1 MAEKQTNKERLK
13 DITDSI
19 ERGIQ
24 DLFQSDKYAEYL
36 RTMSRFHRYSVNNQM
51 LIYMQKPDATLVAGF
66 NKWRDQFERNV
77 MKGEKGIK
85 IIAPTPF
92 KKKIEQEKLDPDTKM
107 PMLDSDGKV
116 IIEEKEIKIPMYKP
130 VTVFDVSQTDGKPL
144 PQLASD
150 LSGNVQNYEVFME
163 ALRRSSPVPIDIKPI
178 HDGSD
183 GFFSLDN
190 QSITIRE
197 GMSEIQT
204 VSAVVHEIA
213 HSKLHNQKKI
223 AEPKDAEK
231 YQEVEIFDV
240 PGLFSN
246 GRIADEDIPKGLFR
260 YDLRGSDDDPGMPVT
275 VENHVVVNHAGSILT
290 AQPLD
295 LGEEGRLTFTEE
307 EGLNFVGGEITAY
320 RFFNEQLKDRNTEE
334 VEAESI
340 SFAVCAYYGI
350 ATGENSFGYIATWSK
365 DKELKELRASLETIN
380 KTSSELITDIDRH
393 YGEIMK
399 EREAELA
406 IETEEKPLEEMNI
419 LEMVDYFMDQG
430 MTEEQANDLANAEW
444 QARDVRQRGNE
455 VVQKEKLDA
464 LYAENPIQD
473 EDWFYHHPDRQA
485 FEAVYFNPD
494 SVAGGQYVIMT
505 LPYELISDAVE
516 QTNDTK
522 SFFEFLEQR
531 ASYTELVDI
540 TDDDFRATMES
551 YKNRPADFIGHSEEV
566 RNALI
571 ATVAKEIEDPVLQ
584 SPTDEALYLVDDT
597 VYLHVQP
604 TEGGWD
610 YTLYDK
616 ESKKLLDGGIIETAD
631 IEASPVSSIAGAVR
645 TEVFAVQGMTPTKVV
660 FEDISILDELL
671 EAQNAEVKVYTGD
684 DALKNAV
691 SDFVDEIAR
700 KVQEEMPV
708 QAPDNGY
715 MPDPS
720 MSIEAMNAYG
730 YMDSDML
737 PLSKERALELFE
749 RDVPIYMLYE
759 GNTEAMA
766 FEAEDIV
773 LFSGCFGITRE
784 DWDAIKNE
792 VPPMDVDLIRQ
803 KREQAFLESAGDTF
817 AIYQLKRNEATA
829 DLTFMDYAYL
839 EKKGIEPQRDK
850 YELVYTGALTGDGSQ
865 IEKLEDLYRT
875 FNIDHPQDFTGH
887 SLSKSDIVALKEAGV
902 VSYHYVDSI
911 GYKEL
916 PNFLKSSNYLKTAE
930 MQMEDDYGMIDG
942 VINNGPKEPAKA
954 VNKTEETKSK
964 KPSVLAKL
972 RKYQDEDRQATTMH
986 RSAER
991 DL

>member
-1 MAEKQTNKERLK
+1 MPENEKQTNKERLK

-36 RTMSRFHRYSVNNQM
+36 RTMSRFHKYSVNNTM
-51 LIYMQKPDATLVAGF
+51 LIYMQRPDATLVAGF

-92 KKKIEQEKLDPDTKM
+92 KKKIEQEKRDPDTNL
-107 PMLDSDGKV
+107 PMLDADGKV
-116 IIEEKEIKIPMYKP
+116 IIEEKEIKIPMFKP

-144 PQLASD
+144 PQLAAD
-150 LSGNVQNYEVFME
+150 LQGNVQNYEVFME
-163 ALRRSSPVPIDIKPI
+163 ALRRSSPVPIEIIPI
-178 HDGSD
+178 HDGAD
-183 GFFSLDN
+183 GYFSLDK
-190 QSITIRE
+190 QKIAIRE
-197 GMSEIQT
+197 GMSEVQT

-223 AEPKDAEK
+223 EEPKGAEK

-246 GRIADEDIPKGLFR
+246 GRIDPATIPEGMYV
-260 YDLRGSDDDPGMPVT
+260 YDLRGSDDDPGQPIT
-275 VENHVVVNHAGSILT
+275 VETHVTVNHAGSVIT
-290 AQPLD
+290 AKPLD
-295 LGEEGRLTFTEE
+295 LGEDGRLTFTEE
-307 EGLNFVGGEITAY
+307 EGLNFVGGEISAY
-320 RFFNEQLKDRNTEE
+320 RFLNEQRKDRNAEE

-380 KTSSELITDIDRH
+380 STSSELITDIDRH
-393 YGEIMK
+393 YADIMK
-399 EREAELA
+399 EREAEMA

-419 LEMVDYFMDQG
+419 LEMVDYFMEQG
-430 MTEEQANDLANAEW
+430 MTEEQANDLAHAEW
-444 QARDVRQRGNE
+444 QARKIN
-455 VVQKEKLDA
+455 
-464 LYAENPIQD
+464 D
-473 EDWFYHHPDRQA
+473 EPA
-485 FEAVYFNPD
+485 MAEAVD
-494 SVAGGQYVIMT
+494 ESTASGESAVAIE
-505 LPYELISDAVE
+505 PPVE
-516 QTNDTK
+516 
-522 SFFEFLEQR
+522 
-531 ASYTELVDI
+531 
-540 TDDDFRATMES
+540 
-551 YKNRPADFIGHSEEV
+551 EE
-566 RNALI
+566 
-571 ATVAKEIEDPVLQ
+571 P
-584 SPTDEALYLVDDT
+584 
-597 VYLHVQP
+597 
-604 TEGGWD
+604 
-610 YTLYDK
+610 
-616 ESKKLLDGGIIETAD
+616 
-631 IEASPVSSIAGAVR
+631 
-645 TEVFAVQGMTPTKVV
+645 
-660 FEDISILDELL
+660 
-671 EAQNAEVKVYTGD
+671 
-684 DALKNAV
+684 
-691 SDFVDEIAR
+691 
-700 KVQEEMPV
+700 PV

-720 MSIEAMNAYG
+720 MSIEAMNSYG

-766 FEAEDIV
+766 FDTEDIV

-792 VPPMDVDLIRQ
+792 VPPMDVEIIRK
-803 KREQAFLESAGDTF
+803 KREQAFLESPGDTY
-817 AIYQLKRNEATA
+817 AIYQLKRDDATT
-829 DLTFMDYAYL
+829 DIRFMNSDYL
-839 EKKGIEPQRDK
+839 REKGIEPQYEN
-850 YELVYTGALTGDGSQ
+850 YELIYTGALSKNGSQ
-865 IEKLEDLYRT
+865 IDKLEDLYRI
-875 FNIDHPQDFTGH
+875 FNIEHPQDFTGH
-887 SLSKSDIVALKEAGV
+887 SLSVSDIVALKQAGV

-916 PNFLKSSNYLKTAE
+916 HNFRNTDNPLKNAE

-942 VINNGPKEPAKA
+942 IINNGPKQTEKPAPAK
-954 VNKTEETKSK
+954 EETKSK

-972 RKYQDEDRQATTMH
+972 RQYQAEDRQQTTQH

>member
-1 MAEKQTNKERLK
+1 MPENEKQTNKERLK

-36 RTMSRFHRYSVNNQM
+36 RTMSRFHKYSVNNTM

-77 MKGEKGIK
+77 LKGEKGIK
-85 IIAPTPF
+85 IIAPTPY
-92 KKKIEQEKLDPDTKM
+92 KKKIEQEKRDPDTNL
-107 PMLDSDGKV
+107 PMLDADGKV

-150 LSGNVQNYEVFME
+150 LQGNVQNYEVFME
-163 ALRRSSPVPIDIKPI
+163 ALRRSSPVPIEIIPI
-178 HDGSD
+178 RDGAD
-183 GFFSLDN
+183 GYFSLDN
-190 QSITIRE
+190 QKIAIRE
-197 GMSEIQT
+197 GMSEVQT

-223 AEPKDAEK
+223 EEPKNAPK

-240 PGLFSN
+240 PALFSN
-246 GRIADEDIPKGLFR
+246 GRVSLADLPEGLYR

-275 VENHVVVNHAGSILT
+275 IEQNVAVNHAGAIIT
-290 AQPLD
+290 AKPLD
-295 LGEEGRLTFTEE
+295 LGEEGRLYLTEE
-307 EGLNFVGGEITAY
+307 EGLNFVGGEISMQ
-320 RFFNEQLKDRNTEE
+320 RFFNEQQKDRNTEE

-380 KTSSELITDIDRH
+380 STSSELITDIDRH
-393 YGEIMK
+393 YAEIMK
-399 EREAELA
+399 EREAEMA

-419 LEMVDYFMDQG
+419 LEMVDYFMEQG

-444 QARDVRQRGNE
+444 QARDVRQRGND
-455 VVQKEKLDA
+455 VVQKEKLDV
-464 LYAENPIQD
+464 LYAENPIGND
-473 EDWFYHHPDRQA
+473 DWFYHHPDSMT

-494 SVAGGQYVIMT
+494 SNAGGQYVIMT

-516 QTNDTK
+516 QTNDTH
-522 SFFEFLEQR
+522 SFFEFLEER
-531 ASYTELVDI
+531 ASHTELVDI
-540 TDDDFRATMES
+540 TDEDFRATMES
-551 YKNRPADFIGHSEEV
+551 YKNRTADFVGRSDEV
-566 RNALI
+566 MTSLI
-571 ATVAKEIEDPVLQ
+571 TTVAKEVDDPVLSSYIEETQ
-584 SPTDEALYLVDDT
+584 S
-597 VYLHVQP
+597 
-604 TEGGWD
+604 TEE
-610 YTLYDK
+610 Y
-616 ESKKLLDGGIIETAD
+616 TAD
-631 IEASPVSSIAGAVR
+631 DVAESPADTADTIE
-645 TEVFAVQGMTPTKVV
+645 
-660 FEDISILDELL
+660 
-671 EAQNAEVKVYTGD
+671 
-684 DALKNAV
+684 
-691 SDFVDEIAR
+691 EIAR
-700 KVQEEMPV
+700 KVQEEEPV
-708 QAPDNGY
+708 TAPDNGY

-784 DWDAIKNE
+784 DWDSIKDE
-792 VPPMDVDLIRQ
+792 VPPMDLEIIKQ
-803 KREQAFLESAGDTF
+803 KREQAFLESPGDTY
-817 AIYQLKRNEATA
+817 AIYQLKNDDAVAELR
-829 DLTFMDYAYL
+829 FMNSDHL
-839 EKKGIEPQRDK
+839 KVKGVEPQYEN
-850 YELVYTGALTGDGSQ
+850 YELVYTGALTQDGSQ
-865 IEKLEDLYRT
+865 IEKLEDLYRI
-875 FNIDHPQDFTGH
+875 FNIEHPQDFTGH
-887 SLSKSDIVALKEAGV
+887 SLSISDIVALKQAGV

-916 PNFLKSSNYLKTAE
+916 HNFRSTDNHLKNAE
-930 MQMEDDYGMIDG
+930 MQLEDDYGMIDG
-942 VINNGPKEPAKA
+942 VINNAPKEPVKA
-954 VNKTEETKSK
+954 PAPKKEETKAK

-972 RKYQDEDRQATTMH
+972 RQYQDEDRKATTQH

-991 DL
+991 DLI

>member
-24 DLFQSDKYAEYL
+24 DLFQSDKYGEYL
-36 RTMSRFHRYSVNNQM
+36 RTMSRFHHYSVNNTM

-77 MKGEKGIK
+77 MKGERGIK

-116 IIEEKEIKIPMYKP
+116 IIEEKEIKIPMFKP
-130 VTVFDVSQTDGKPL
+130 VTVFDVSQTEGKPL

-275 VENHVVVNHAGSILT
+275 VENHVTVNHAGSILT

-295 LGEEGRLTFTEE
+295 LGEDGRLYLTEE
-307 EGLNFVGGEITAY
+307 EGLNFVGGDISAY

-350 ATGENSFGYIATWSK
+350 ATGENSFGYIAAWSK
-365 DKELKELRASLETIN
+365 DKELKVLRESLETIN

-393 YGEIMK
+393 YGEIVK
-399 EREAELA
+399 ELETELA
-406 IETEEKPLEEMNI
+406 TEAEKPLDEMNI
-419 LEMVDYFMDQG
+419 LEMVDYFMEQG

-444 QARDVRQRGNE
+444 QARDVRQRGND

-464 LYAENPIQD
+464 LYAENPIVN

-516 QTNDTK
+516 QTSDTK
-522 SFFEFLEQR
+522 SFFEFLEER
-531 ASYTELVDI
+531 ASHTELVDI

-551 YKNRPADFIGHSEEV
+551 YKSRPADFIGHSEEV
-566 RNALI
+566 MTSLI
-571 ATVAKEIEDPVLQ
+571 TTVAKEVEDPVLNAYIEEIQ
-584 SPTDEALYLVDDT
+584 TKTVEAAPET
-597 VYLHVQP
+597 EEQP
-604 TEGGWD
+604 T
-610 YTLYDK
+610 
-616 ESKKLLDGGIIETAD
+616 SAD
-631 IEASPVSSIAGAVR
+631 DVI
-645 TEVFAVQGMTPTKVV
+645 
-660 FEDISILDELL
+660 
-671 EAQNAEVKVYTGD
+671 
-684 DALKNAV
+684 
-691 SDFVDEIAR
+691 DEIAR
-700 KVQEEMPV
+700 KVQEETPV
-708 QAPDNGY
+708 QAPDSGY

-803 KREQAFLESAGDTF
+803 KREQAFLESAGDTY

-839 EKKGIEPQRDK
+839 EKKGIEPQRDN
-850 YELVYTGALTGDGSQ
+850 YELVYTGALTSNGSQ

-902 VSYHYVDSI
+902 VSCHYVDSI

-916 PNFLKSSNYLKTAE
+916 PTFLKPSNYLKTAE

-942 VINNGPKEPAKA
+942 VINNGPKETAKA
-954 VNKTEETKSK
+954 VNKSEETKSK